1 VARCLLST
9 AQEKFRWSRCLVA
22 TNRIF
27 FPLGAAKFPLGAM
40 KTHRVVRKKIFIPH
54 DDASRG
60 TEKKFYT
67 IE

>member
-1 VARCLLST
+1 
-9 AQEKFRWSRCLVA
+9 
-22 TNRIF
+22 
-27 FPLGAAKFPLGAM
+27 LGAAKFPLGTM
-40 KTHRVVRKKIFIPH
+40 NTHRVVRKKIFIPH